1 MPRMAA
7 TLLVVVM
14 ALATLAGMG
23 TYLGSQVQQLSADL
37 PTYQNT
43 IRDKLRSLRRNA
55 NMPSAWDGALRTYDT
70 VERERSEE
78 HTSELQSPCNLVCRL
93 LLEKKKQHMLE
104 GSIPP
109 AHLAM

>member
-1 MPRMAA
+1 MAA

-37 PTYQNT
+37 PTYQST

-70 VERERSEE
+70 VEREISRGATTPRVQKVEI
-78 HTSELQSPCNLVCRL
+78 QSPEQSPRRACCSGWA
-93 LLEKKKQHMLE
+93 EWP
-104 GSIPP
+104 SP
-109 AHLAM
+109 